1 MEKTKR
7 LLSLHYGSLT
17 TKETKL
23 KSKIRMKKDILKAT
37 VVAISLLSLT
47 ACSDNEEINGG
58 TTEPKSYTYDLSLNV
73 GDSKSGNSSQGSTR
87 SLELDGNNNVV
98 SGWKDKDKMF
108 AYNLSDKEQSAES
121 AYSMIDIKSYKGHSA
136 VFTGK
141 IKSVNPVKA
150 GDKFVLFY
158 PGTALENNYTV
169 EQVDPNIFNEVDK
182 KNDIDLKYHVSE
194 KDGKKVNIKRT
205 VSLNMKEQ
213 DGLLKTID
221 KKFDYNWTVAT
232 VTKAPKV
239 NNEVEL
245 NGDLERKVS
254 LWGMKFRD
262 ANGAPITDIYKV
274 RVSGIRSYDVL
285 DMSNG
290 NFVGTDDEKEYT
302 VDASITDKKAIASQG
317 GYVWLAFLADNKE
330 TEFTITVY
338 TPNKLYTKTAKRVMN
353 VGTDFRTSITVDAIK
368 PEPYVTV
375 NNVKWA
381 TGNFIHY
388 KKGSQE
394 YWGIAPAQWWI
405 SNYADAPK
413 VDNSLGSTQINYD
426 PNNLGSQFW
435 YIGTSMGKYT
445 QTNEDFDLFRWGDIA
460 HMMNFSRQL
469 GYAGFNNT
477 DIKGNYYYNRT
488 APGINYTTDRN
499 KAWYGDFVL
508 YHTGDGKHNYRYA
521 YPSLKELESLT
532 KSKTF
537 IPGFCYT
544 DKGNKVYG
552 AYISDYPYPGAAAKF
567 PTGKKLWKY
576 QDVTG
581 LVLANKGLFLPITG
595 YREDHS
601 ATTVYRYV
609 GQGSEFYSVYQCSQA
624 TATSTTRGLKFGS
637 QSSAK
642 MGPTQKQAASPI
654 RPVLVD
660 DNVKGKPVDAA
671 NFTPFNHIIRPD
683 ARLY

>member
-1 MEKTKR
+1 
-7 LLSLHYGSLT
+7 
-17 TKETKL
+17 
-23 KSKIRMKKDILKAT
+23 MKKDILKAT
-37 VVAISLLSLT
+37 AVAISLLSLT

-87 SLELDGNNNVV
+87 SLKLDGNNNVV

-121 AYSMIDIKSYKGHSA
+121 AYSMIDIKSYKNHSA

-141 IKSVNPVKA
+141 IKSVNPVVA

-158 PGTALENNYTV
+158 PGTALEDNYTV

-274 RVSGIRSYDVL
+274 RVNGIRSYDVL

-290 NFVGTDDEKEYT
+290 SFVGTDDEKEYT

-317 GYVWLAFLADNKE
+317 GYIWLAFLADNKE

-460 HMMNFSRQL
+460 YMMNFSRQL
-469 GYAGFNNT
+469 GYAGFQNT
-477 DIKGNYYYNRT
+477 DIKGNYYYNRI

-508 YHTGDGKHNYRYA
+508 YHTNDGKHNYRYA

-544 DKGNKVYG
+544 DKGNKIYG
-552 AYISDYPYPGAAAKF
+552 AYISDYPYSGAAAKF

-609 GQGSEFYSVYQCSQA
+609 GQGSEFYSVYQCSWGTA
-624 TATSTTRGLKFGS
+624 ATSTTRGLKFGS

-642 MGPTQKQAASPI
+642 MGPTQRQAASPI

-660 DNVKGKPVDAA
+660 DNVKGKPIDAA

>member
-169 EQVDPNIFNEVDK
+169 EQVDPETFHEVDK
-182 KNDIDLKYHVSE
+182 KNDIDLTYHVSE

-232 VTKAPKV
+232 VTKTPEPDK
-239 NNEVEL
+239 EVEL
-245 NGDLERKVS
+245 NGNLERKVS
-254 LWGMKFRD
+254 LWGMKFKD
-262 ANGAPITDIYKV
+262 ANGAPVTDIYKV
-274 RVSGIRSYDVL
+274 RVNGIRSYDVL

-290 NFVGTDDEKEYT
+290 SFVGTDDEKEYT
-302 VDASITDKKAIASQG
+302 VDATITDKKAIASQG
-317 GYVWLAFLADNKE
+317 GYIWLAFLADNKE

-353 VGTDFRTSITVDAIK
+353 EGTDFRTSITVDAIK

-405 SNYADAPK
+405 SNYADAPTAN
-413 VDNSLGSTQINYD
+413 NSLGSTQIKYD

-460 HMMNFSRQL
+460 YMLNFSSKLAYL
-469 GYAGFNNT
+469 GFTGVN
-477 DIKGNYYYNRT
+477 IKGNYYTRRL
-488 APGINYTTDRN
+488 APLGAYTTDRS
-499 KAWYGDFVL
+499 KASYGDFVL
-508 YHTGDGKHNYRYA
+508 YHTNDGQHNYRYA

-544 DKGNKVYG
+544 DKGNKIYG

-595 YREDHS
+595 YREDYT
-601 ATTVYRYV
+601 ANTVYRYV
-609 GQGSEFYSVYQCSQA
+609 GQGSEFYSVYQCSQG
-624 TATSTTRGLKFGS
+624 TATSTTYGLKFGS
-637 QSSAK
+637 QSRA
-642 MGPTQKQAASPI
+642 GVGLTQRQAAAPI

-660 DNVKGKPVDAA
+660 DGVQGKPLDAA
-671 NFTPFNHIIRPD
+671 NFTPFNHIIRAD

>member
-1 MEKTKR
+1 
-7 LLSLHYGSLT
+7 
-17 TKETKL
+17 
-23 KSKIRMKKDILKAT
+23 MKKDILKAT

-169 EQVDPNIFNEVDK
+169 EQVDPETFHEVDK
-182 KNDIDLKYHVSE
+182 KNDIDLTYHVSE

-290 NFVGTDDEKEYT
+290 SFVGTDDEKEYT
-302 VDASITDKKAIASQG
+302 VDVSIKDQKAIASQG
-317 GYVWLAFLADNKE
+317 GYIWLAFLADNKE

-375 NNVKWA
+375 NKVKWA

-445 QTNEDFDLFRWGDIA
+445 QTNEDLDLFRWGDIA
-460 HMMNFSRQL
+460 YMLNLSKKL

-477 DIKGNYYYNRT
+477 DIKGNYYYDRI
-488 APGINYTTDRN
+488 APGINYTTDRR

-508 YHTGDGKHNYRYA
+508 YHTNDGKHNYRYA

-595 YREDHS
+595 YREDGS
-601 ATTVYRYV
+601 STTVYRYV

-637 QSSAK
+637 QSRVNVSS
-642 MGPTQKQAASPI
+642 TQKQAASPI

-660 DNVKGKPVDAA
+660 DNVKGKPIDAA
-671 NFTPFNHIIRPD
+671 SFTPFNHIIRPD

>member
-1 MEKTKR
+1 
-7 LLSLHYGSLT
+7 
-17 TKETKL
+17 
-23 KSKIRMKKDILKAT
+23 MKKDILKAT

-47 ACSDNEEINGG
+47 ACSDNEEINGS

-87 SLELDGNNNVV
+87 SLKLDGNNNVI
-98 SGWKDKDKMF
+98 SRWEDKDKMF

-169 EQVDPNIFNEVDK
+169 EQVDPETFHEVDK
-182 KNDIDLKYHVSE
+182 KNDIDLTYHVSE

-290 NFVGTDDEKEYT
+290 SFVGTDDEKEYT

-460 HMMNFSRQL
+460 YMMNFSRLL
-469 GYAGFNNT
+469 GYAGFQNT
-477 DIKGNYYYNRT
+477 DIKGNYYYNRI
-488 APGINYTTDRN
+488 APGINYTTDRS
-499 KAWYGDFVL
+499 KASYGDFVL
-508 YHTGDGKHNYRYA
+508 YHTNDGQHNYRYA

-544 DKGNKVYG
+544 DKGNKIYG

-595 YREDHS
+595 YREDHT
-601 ATTVYRYV
+601 ANTVYRYV
-609 GQGSEFYSVYQCSQA
+609 GQGSEFYSVYQCSQG
-624 TATSTTRGLKFGS
+624 TATSTTYGLKFGS

-642 MGPTQKQAASPI
+642 MGPTQRQAASPI

-660 DNVKGKPVDAA
+660 DGVQGKPLDATS
-671 NFTPFNHIIRPD
+671 FTPFNHIIRPD

>member
-1 MEKTKR
+1 
-7 LLSLHYGSLT
+7 
-17 TKETKL
+17 
-23 KSKIRMKKDILKAT
+23 MKKDILKAT
-37 VVAISLLSLT
+37 AVAISLLSLT

-169 EQVDPNIFNEVDK
+169 EQVDPETFHEVDK
-182 KNDIDLKYHVSE
+182 KNDIDLTYHVSE

-290 NFVGTDDEKEYT
+290 SFVGTDDEKEYT

-317 GYVWLAFLADNKE
+317 GYIWLAFLADNKE

-435 YIGTSMGKYT
+435 YIGKSNGRYT

-460 HMMNFSRQL
+460 YMMNFSRKL

-477 DIKGNYYYNRT
+477 DIKGNYYYDRI
-488 APGINYTTDRN
+488 APGINYTTDRS

-508 YHTGDGKHNYRYA
+508 YHTNDRKHNYRYA

-595 YREDHS
+595 YREDGS
-601 ATTVYRYV
+601 STTVYRYV

-660 DNVKGKPVDAA
+660 DGVQGKPLDATS
-671 NFTPFNHIIRPD
+671 FTPFNHIIRSD

>member
-1 MEKTKR
+1 
-7 LLSLHYGSLT
+7 
-17 TKETKL
+17 
-23 KSKIRMKKDILKAT
+23 MKKDILKAT
-37 VVAISLLSLT
+37 AVAISLLSLT

-108 AYNLSDKEQSAES
+108 AYNLSDKDQSAES
-121 AYSMIDIKSYKGHSA
+121 AYSMIDIKSYKNHSA

-141 IKSVNPVKA
+141 IKSVNPVVA

-158 PGTALENNYTV
+158 PGTALEDNYTV

-194 KDGKKVNIKRT
+194 KDDKKVNIKRT

-221 KKFDYNWTVAT
+221 KKFDYNWAVAT
-232 VTKAPKV
+232 VTKAPQSGK
-239 NNEVEL
+239 EVEL
-245 NGDLERKVS
+245 TADLERKVS
-254 LWGMKFRD
+254 LWGMKFKD
-262 ANGAPITDIYKV
+262 ANGLPVTDIYKV

-290 NFVGTDDEKEYT
+290 SFVGTDDEKEYT
-302 VDASITDKKAIASQG
+302 VDVSINDKNAIASQG
-317 GYVWLAFLADNKE
+317 GYIWLAFLADNKE

-435 YIGTSMGKYT
+435 YIGKSNGRYT
-445 QTNEDFDLFRWGDIA
+445 QTNDDFDLFRWGDIA
-460 HMMNFSRQL
+460 YMLNFSKLL
-469 GYAGFNNT
+469 GYAGFQST

-488 APGINYTTDRN
+488 APRLNYTTDRS
-499 KAWYGDFVL
+499 KAWYGDFVI
-508 YHTGDGKHNYRYA
+508 YHTSDGKHNYRYA
-521 YPSLKELESLT
+521 YPSLEELESLT

-567 PTGKKLWKY
+567 PTGKKLWKF

-609 GQGSEFYSVYQCSQA
+609 GQGSEFYSVYQCSWGTA
-624 TATSTTRGLKFGS
+624 ATSTTRGLKFGS

-642 MGPTQKQAASPI
+642 MGPTQRQAASPI

-660 DNVKGKPVDAA
+660 DNVQGKPVDAA